1 MQNADSSHVVVMSE
15 LLFEGYQVPA
25 VSYAVDSLS
34 SFYYSGAKDGLVIS
48 SSTVSTHVIP
58 VLNGKGILSNAKR

>member
-1 MQNADSSHVVVMSE
+1 MFAVMSE

-25 VSYAVDSLS
+25 VSYAIDSLS